1 MLQKSRVW
9 GSNFEVLSEKVKK
22 ESDGGNGARAARLL
36 HCGLKRF
43 RQVPSSGVHAEA
55 PNSRRDSRCA
65 RAPVWS
71 KIFRFFFD
79 FFSIDFVSLFTAR
92 VAVDAKGQFENADR
106 SR

>member
-55 PNSRRDSRCA
+55 PNSRREGVRARRCG
-65 RAPVWS
+65 R
-71 KIFRFFFD
+71 KFFD
-79 FFSIDFVSLFTAR
+79 FFSNFFSIDFVSLFTAR
-92 VAVDAKGQFENADR
+92 VAVDAKEHFENADR